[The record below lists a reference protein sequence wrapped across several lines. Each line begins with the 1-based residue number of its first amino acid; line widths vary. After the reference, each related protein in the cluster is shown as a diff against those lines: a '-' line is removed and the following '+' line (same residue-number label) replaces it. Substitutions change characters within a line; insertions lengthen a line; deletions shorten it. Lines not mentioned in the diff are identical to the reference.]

1 MSAWE
6 TQELPVLR
14 ALSAHFAKQPT
25 GGVELKEIVTESGLG
40 EDTVLEVLHGLA
52 AARPPYLEGYGLGAT
67 VRQLHEPRVT
77 ALTDRAR
84 RELER
89 DDLASRLNRHETVGA
104 WRPDS
109 MPGGHH

>member
-14 ALSAHFAKQPT
+14 ALDVHFAKEGAGAAQ
-25 GGVELKEIVTESGLG
+25 LDQIVADSGLG
-40 EDTVLEVLHGLA
+40 EDTVLEVLHVLA
-52 AARPPYLEGYGLGAT
+52 AARPPYVEGYGLGAT
-67 VRQLHEPRVT
+67 LRELEEPRVT

-89 DDLASRLNRHETVGA
+89 DDLASRLNRNETVGA

-109 MPGGHH
+109 MPEGQH

>member
-14 ALSAHFAKQPT
+14 ALAKHFADSAAPPAEVGDIAT
-25 GGVELKEIVTESGLG
+25 ASGLG
-40 EDTVLEVLHGLA
+40 EDTVVEVLGVLSA
-52 AARPPYLEGYGLGAT
+52 SRPPYVEGYALGAM
-67 VRQLHEPRVT
+67 EGAPRVT

-89 DDLASRLNRHETVGA
+89 DEVAGHLARHEPVGS
-104 WRPDS
+104 WRPETMS
-109 MPGGHH
+109 GGTV